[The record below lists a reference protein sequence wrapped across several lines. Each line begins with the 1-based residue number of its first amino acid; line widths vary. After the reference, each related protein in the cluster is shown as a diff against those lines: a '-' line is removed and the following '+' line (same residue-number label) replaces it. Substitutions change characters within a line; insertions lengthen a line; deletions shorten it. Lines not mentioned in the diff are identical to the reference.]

1 MLTITTFDWVP
12 EMPRGYVR
20 DIRPRWACE
29 EAGLPYRIA
38 TVPSTDKSAAHLA
51 IQPFHQVPVLQDD
64 DRTIFE
70 SGAMTLYLGEKS
82 PVLMPAD
89 EDGRIEVLQ
98 WALAALN
105 SIEPPVTG
113 WAVARFFH
121 RDEAS
126 AARWEE
132 WMTQRLAQL
141 DAVLSTRAFIAAGRF
156 TAADILMTEAVRMA
170 GDEGKLAPHPAVT
183 DYVAR
188 MTARPAFR
196 KALADQLAHFAA
208 AEAPAGAP
216 AAAQDKV
223 PS

>member
-1 MLTITTFDWVP
+1 MSGK
-12 EMPRGYVR
+12 RHG
-20 DIRPRWACE
+20 
-29 EAGLPYRIA
+29 
-38 TVPSTDKSAAHLA
+38 
-51 IQPFHQVPVLQDD
+51 FHASWRVG
-64 DRTIFE
+64 F
-70 SGAMTLYLGEKS
+70 
-82 PVLMPAD
+82 D

-98 WALAALN
+98 WAFAALN

-170 GDEGKLAPHPAVT
+170 GDEGKLAPHPALT
-183 DYVAR
+183 ESSTSGEQSESTR
-188 MTARPAFR
+188 T
-196 KALADQLAHFAA
+196 
-208 AEAPAGAP
+208 
-216 AAAQDKV
+216 
-223 PS
+223 S

>member
-89 EDGRIEVLQ
+89 EDGRIEV
-98 WALAALN
+98 
-105 SIEPPVTG
+105 
-113 WAVARFFH
+113 
-121 RDEAS
+121 
-126 AARWEE
+126 
-132 WMTQRLAQL
+132 
-141 DAVLSTRAFIAAGRF
+141 GR
-156 TAADILMTEAVRMA
+156 
-170 GDEGKLAPHPAVT
+170 
-183 DYVAR
+183 
-188 MTARPAFR
+188 
-196 KALADQLAHFAA
+196 
-208 AEAPAGAP
+208 
-216 AAAQDKV
+216 
-223 PS
+223 